1 MVKVTGAKKPVYMSL
16 FALTAECLELQS
28 SFMVIKSASAQ
39 CSRQNYT
46 TKYTYN
52 NNNNTKIYNTHSQAL
67 NMNRICDL

>member
-1 MVKVTGAKKPVYMSL
+1 MVKVTGARKPAYMSL
-16 FALTAECLELQS
+16 CALTVECLELQS
-28 SFMVIKSASAQ
+28 SLMVIIASAQ

-67 NMNRICDL
+67 SMNRICDL